1 MMLRLIAAAI
11 LSAACALAGRAVAG
25 ACVRRAQA
33 LSQLLGSVQR
43 LRVDMLDK
51 LLPLREALQN
61 GHPAMRAVAAEMA
74 PMPAAMPAAMPAGG
88 AGAAWRRARGAL
100 AARGGALDCLTAQ
113 DLDALG
119 ALFDGLGESGAAQ
132 QRILLSGALENLE
145 ALKAQAD
152 KKAREESKLYTT
164 LGFLAGLSLAILLM

>member
-61 GHPAMRAVAAEMA
+61 GHPAMKAVAAEMA
-74 PMPAAMPAAMPAGG
+74 TAMPAAMPAGG